1 MKTLRKPISAAALA
15 CGIVVGAGASAQA
28 ANCPNG
34 MRDLNIGVS
43 VVPPN
48 VVHTTPYV
56 AKDLGLFEK
65 YCINVTITPFEGG
78 SSAALMSALQQG
90 KVVAYLTDVMVGSGM

>member
-1 MKTLRKPISAAALA
+1 
-15 CGIVVGAGASAQA
+15 
-28 ANCPNG
+28 
-34 MRDLNIGVS
+34 MRPLKIGVS

-65 YCINVTITPFEGG
+65 HCIDAEIIAFEGG
-78 SSAALMSALQQG
+78 ASAR
-90 KVVAYLTDVMVGSGM
+90 